1 MYNITY
7 ADAIIHAH
15 KSCNINT
22 RKGDYKILITFIYM
36 HSYISGNKVSWWA
49 FSINN
54 HNSACAFVCVL
65 PRKKSY
71 DTKVCV

>member
-15 KSCNINT
+15 KSRNINT

-36 HSYISGNKVSWWA
+36 HSYISGNKVS
-49 FSINN
+49 
-54 HNSACAFVCVL
+54 
-65 PRKKSY
+65 
-71 DTKVCV
+71 